1 MTDDEI
7 EREID
12 RRLEAEL
19 AAKRAVLRAEIAS
32 RLQREA
38 DRAHYDAIERRFRER
53 EARELAFEPERQ
65 RIMRERSAQT
75 YREMDEANA
84 KVVDGS
90 LKAQR
95 AAKAGGSA
103 GFRFK

>member
-12 RRLEAEL
+12 RRPEAEL
-19 AAKRAVLRAEIAS
+19 AARRAVLRAEIGS

-38 DRAHYDAIERRFRER
+38 DRAHYTAIEERWRER
-53 EARELAFEPERQ
+53 EARERAAEPERQ

-84 KVVDGS
+84 RVVDGS
-90 LKAQR
+90 LRAQR
-95 AAKAGGSA
+95 AAAKGGGA
-103 GFRFK
+103 GFTIK